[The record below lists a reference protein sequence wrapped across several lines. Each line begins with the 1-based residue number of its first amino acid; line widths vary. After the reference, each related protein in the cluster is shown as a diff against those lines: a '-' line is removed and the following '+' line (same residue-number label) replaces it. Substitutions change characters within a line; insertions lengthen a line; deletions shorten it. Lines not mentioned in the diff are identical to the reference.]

1 MKSILDP
8 EFNGM
13 GGSELYRS
21 QVVPEAFP
29 HVRPFRLDNWPLQD
43 LEMFCGGVYTPG
55 YRRKE
60 DAL

>member
-1 MKSILDP
+1 
-8 EFNGM
+8 M
-13 GGSELYRS
+13 GGSEMYRS

-43 LEMFCGGVYTPG
+43 LEMFCGGEYTPG
-55 YRRKE
+55 YRRKD